1 MNHTPGPWRW
11 EVNHK
16 YKQVSLCGERNF
28 DLEVMDFRRWGMQG
42 AQPMFRDDDQI
53 LHGVDVF
60 SAAVPGREHHAEWF
74 QTLDH
79 PDARLIAAAPDLLG
93 ALKLTPLDLH
103 VADERGPCLCSQCK
117 FRRAAAA
124 AIAKAEGGA
133 I

>member
-1 MNHTPGPWRW
+1 MKHTPGPWRW

-28 DLEVMDFRRWGMQG
+28 DLKVMDFRRWGMQG
-42 AQPMFRDDDQI
+42 GQPRFRDDKH
-53 LHGVDVF
+53 LLWGVNEF

-93 ALKLTPLDLH
+93 ALKSCPLDSEH
-103 VADERGPCLCSQCK
+103 VVISGEGPCICSNCEWV
-117 FRRAAAA
+117 RAT
-124 AIAKAEGGA
+124 KELLSRL
-133 I
+133 

>member
-1 MNHTPGPWRW
+1 MSHTPGPWRW

-16 YKQVSLCGERNF
+16 YKQVSLCGEHNF

-42 AQPMFRDDDQI
+42 AQPMFRDDDRI

-79 PDARLIAAAPDLLG
+79 PDARLIAAAPDLLE

-103 VADERGPCLCSQCK
+103 LADERGPCLCSQCA

-133 I
+133 L

>member
-1 MNHTPGPWRW
+1 MSHTPGPWRW

-53 LHGVDVF
+53 SHGVDAF
-60 SAAVPGREHHAEWF
+60 SAVVPGREHHAEWF

-79 PDARLIAAAPDLLG
+79 PDARLIAAAPELLN
-93 ALKLTPLDLH
+93 ALKSCPLGSEH
-103 VADERGPCLCSQCK
+103 VVISGEGPCICSNCEWV
-117 FRRAAAA
+117 RAT
-124 AIAKAEGGA
+124 KELLSRL
-133 I
+133 